1 MPTSS
6 ILRSSERRIVEASR
20 PVRGS
25 GGPERPPGPFLET
38 MDAMDFTKPSLK
50 LTHAAALTALNAA
63 VEKATELC
71 QPVDIVVVDE
81 GGNVVACVR
90 MDDAKLLS
98 MFTATTKAVSAASHR
113 RPTTEI
119 DAEMA
124 PSLASASGG
133 RLTNMAGGLP
143 IVIAGICVGGIGI
156 GSAPDAED
164 IAIAR
169 AGLAA
174 IGASERMPD

>member
-1 MPTSS
+1 MSFTMPT
-6 ILRSSERRIVEASR
+6 
-20 PVRGS
+20 
-25 GGPERPPGPFLET
+25 
-38 MDAMDFTKPSLK
+38 LK
-50 LTHAAALTALNAA
+50 LTHHAALTAINAA
-63 VEKATELC
+63 IDKALEIGWN
-71 QPVDIVVVDE
+71 VDIVVVDD
-81 GGNVVACVR
+81 GGNTVACVR
-90 MDDAKLLS
+90 MDGANLLS
-98 MFTATTKAVSAASHR
+98 MFTATTKAQSAASHR

-143 IVIAGICVGGIGI
+143 IVVDGICIGGIGI

-164 IAIAR
+164 VAIAR

-174 IGASERMPD
+174 IGADERMPG

>member
-1 MPTSS
+1 MSFTTPT
-6 ILRSSERRIVEASR
+6 
-20 PVRGS
+20 
-25 GGPERPPGPFLET
+25 
-38 MDAMDFTKPSLK
+38 LK
-50 LTHAAALTALNAA
+50 LTHHAALTAIHAA
-63 VEKATELC
+63 VEKALEIGWN
-71 QPVDIVVVDE
+71 VDIVVVDD

-90 MDDAKLLS
+90 MDGANLLS
-98 MFTATTKAVSAASHR
+98 MFTATTKAQSAASHR

-119 DAEMA
+119 DAAMA

-143 IVIAGICVGGIGI
+143 IVVNGICVGGIGI
-156 GSAPDAED
+156 GSAPDDED

-174 IGASERMPD
+174 IGADERMPT